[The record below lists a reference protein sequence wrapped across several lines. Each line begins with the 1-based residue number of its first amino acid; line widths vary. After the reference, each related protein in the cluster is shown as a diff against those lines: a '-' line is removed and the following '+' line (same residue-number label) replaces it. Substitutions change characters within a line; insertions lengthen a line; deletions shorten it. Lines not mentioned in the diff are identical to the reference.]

1 MAEKMAEMFPPGV
14 LEKALTEK
22 TIDRY
27 RLDTP
32 AFCSKCGKSYYR
44 KDALQR
50 HIKECGRIPPLA
62 CPICPYR
69 TFRKVSLS
77 FKQFGGPS
85 RSKYNYYHQSSQNI
99 VETFVKIQFTLKGTF
114 RNPLLN

>member
-1 MAEKMAEMFPPGV
+1 MAEKMSEMLPPGV
-14 LEKALTEK
+14 IEKALTEK

-32 AFCSKCGKSYYR
+32 AFCINCGKSFYR

-69 TFRKVSLS
+69 TFRKVSFS
-77 FKQFGGPS
+77 FNQ
-85 RSKYNYYHQSSQNI
+85 
-99 VETFVKIQFTLKGTF
+99 L
-114 RNPLLN
+114 

>member
-77 FKQFGGPS
+77 FKQFPVDLNIIIITKA
-85 RSKYNYYHQSSQNI
+85 RKILLRPLSKFN
-99 VETFVKIQFTLKGTF
+99 
-114 RNPLLN
+114 LLW

>member
-77 FKQFGGPS
+77 FNQ
-85 RSKYNYYHQSSQNI
+85 
-99 VETFVKIQFTLKGTF
+99 L
-114 RNPLLN
+114 